1 MEYVWVG
8 IGGLLGANAR
18 YGLGRLVTERA
29 GTGFPYGTLVVNVTG
44 SLAIGVLL
52 TLLVARVPDPAWR
65 LLIVTG
71 FLGGYTTFS
80 AYSFET
86 VVLLAEGRWGRAA
99 LYVLGSNLIGLIGCW
114 AGVMLGRAVL
124 R

>member
-8 IGGLLGANAR
+8 LGGLIGANAR
-18 YGLGRLVTERA
+18 YGLARLITERWGA
-29 GTGFPYGTLVVNVTG
+29 SFPYGTLVVNATG

-52 TLLVARVPDPAWR
+52 TLLLARVADPAWR

-80 AYSFET
+80 AFSFEA
-86 VVLLAEGRWGRAA
+86 VALLQEGRWGRAA
-99 LYVLGSNLIGLIGCW
+99 VYVLGSNLLGVAGCW
-114 AGVMLGRAVL
+114 AGIVVGRGLL